1 MRHALR
7 VESLPIE
14 ELGPEWVAMLNRERS
29 GVDRWCSSM
38 LWSHSVQRAFGSDS
52 TLLCGVGESGS
63 CVAFAR
69 YPLDNSDHALVPLD
83 LVWSF
88 GSAVL
93 GIAGRA
99 GADEVADFLT
109 RDGARAV
116 FFGGLCE
123 GSGPWRALVDV
134 FGDRQRLLLGEERV
148 RCRAALDGGVD
159 GYLSRRSREFRRN
172 LRQTDRRVCGAGVQV
187 EVLDDVDPGTVMAR
201 LTIVERSS
209 WKGHDG
215 SGIVSP
221 EMATLYDLV
230 ARELSRTGGLRVSV
244 AVDGDGHDLGFILG
258 GIQGDTY
265 RGLQLSFVED
275 ARSLG
280 LGNYLQWHEI
290 QRLCTDEND
299 VCTYDLG
306 MDMAY
311 KRTWSEALHTTRT
324 LVAVR

>member
-1 MRHALR
+1 
-7 VESLPIE
+7 
-14 ELGPEWVAMLNRERS
+14 
-29 GVDRWCSSM
+29 M

-52 TLLCGVGESGS
+52 TLLCGVGDSRS

-69 YPLDNSDHALVPLD
+69 YPLGDSDHALVPLD

-93 GIAGRA
+93 GVADRG
-99 GADEVADFLT
+99 GAEEVADFLE

-123 GSGPWRALVDV
+123 GSVPWQALIDV
-134 FGDRQRLLLGEERV
+134 LGDRQRLVLGEERV
-148 RCRAALDGGVD
+148 RCRASLDGGVD

-172 LRQTDRRVCGAGVQV
+172 LRQTDRRVCGAGVRV
-187 EVLDDVDPGTVMAR
+187 EVLDDADPGIVMAR
-201 LTIVERSS
+201 LAIVERSS
-209 WKGHDG
+209 WKGQEG

-244 AVDGDGHDLGFILG
+244 AVDGDGRDLGFILG
-258 GIQGDTY
+258 GVQGETY

-280 LGNYLQWHEI
+280 LGNFLQWHEI
-290 QRLCTDEND
+290 QRFCSND
-299 VCTYDLG
+299 KGVCTYDLG

-311 KRTWSEALHTTRT
+311 KRNWSETLHTTRT
-324 LVAVR
+324 LVALR